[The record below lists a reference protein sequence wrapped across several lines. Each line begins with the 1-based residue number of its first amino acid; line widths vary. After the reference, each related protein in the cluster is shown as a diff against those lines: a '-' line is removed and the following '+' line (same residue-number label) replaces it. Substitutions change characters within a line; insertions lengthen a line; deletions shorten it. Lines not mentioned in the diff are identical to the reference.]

1 MRLALTTTAA
11 LACIALLTG
20 CTSWTIIATPRPGTA
35 IEGRPD
41 SVRLSRSS
49 DGAVILHHPIVRGD
63 TIVGFAT
70 DQSRLPDSR
79 VAIPLTDVTML
90 ERIKLSGS
98 HSTILVASIVIGVL
112 VAGVLS
118 LYSHP

>member
-1 MRLALTTTAA
+1 MQ
-11 LACIALLTG
+11 
-20 CTSWTIIATPRPGTA
+20 
-35 IEGRPD
+35 
-41 SVRLSRSS
+41 SS
-49 DGAVILHHPIVRGD
+49 
-63 TIVGFAT
+63 
-70 DQSRLPDSR
+70 LPDSR
-79 VAIPLTDVTML
+79 VAIPLTDVAML